1 MIRDTISEIEARL
14 NNSSSLS
21 PEARRELTDLLAKL
35 KNEVTEFA
43 RTHADQAASI
53 AGFAQT
59 STHEATRSE
68 KNEQLLKLSLDGL
81 SASVEG
87 FEQSH
92 PDLVQIV
99 NRICTTLANLGI

>member
-14 NNSSSLS
+14 KNAASLTDDS
-21 PEARRELTDLLAKL
+21 RRELTELLAKL
-35 KNEVTEFA
+35 KTEITELA
-43 RTHADQAASI
+43 RTDADRAASI

-68 KNEQLLKLSLDGL
+68 KNPQLLQLSIDGL
-81 SASVEG
+81 SASVDG
-87 FEQSH
+87 FEESH
-92 PDLVQIV
+92 PQLVQLV

>member
-14 NNSSSLS
+14 QNSSSLS
-21 PEARRELTDLLAKL
+21 PETRRELTDLLARL
-35 KNEVTEFA
+35 KSEVTELA
-43 RTHADQAASI
+43 RTDADQAASI

-59 STHEATRSE
+59 SAHEATRSE
-68 KNEQLLKLSLDGL
+68 KNEQLLKLSLNGL

-99 NRICTTLANLGI
+99 NRICTTLSNLGI

>member
-14 NNSSSLS
+14 QSSSSLS
-21 PEARRELTDLLAKL
+21 PEARRELTELLAKL
-35 KNEVTEFA
+35 KSEVTELA

-59 STHEATRSE
+59 SAHEATRSE
-68 KNEQLLKLSLDGL
+68 KNEQLLKLSLEGL

>member
-14 NNSSSLS
+14 QNSTSLS
-21 PEARRELTDLLAKL
+21 PETRRELTELLAKL
-35 KNEVTEFA
+35 KSEVTELA
-43 RTHADQAASI
+43 RTDADQAASI

-59 STHEATRSE
+59 SAHEATRSE
-68 KNEQLLKLSLDGL
+68 KNEQLLKLSLNGL

-87 FEQSH
+87 FERSH

-99 NRICTTLANLGI
+99 NRICATLANLGI

>member
-14 NNSSSLS
+14 KNSSSLS
-21 PEARRELTDLLAKL
+21 AEARRELTELLAKL
-35 KNEVTEFA
+35 KNEVTELA
-43 RTHADQAASI
+43 RTHADQATSI

-59 STHEATRSE
+59 SAHEATRLE

>member
-14 NNSSSLS
+14 QNSSSLS
-21 PEARRELTDLLAKL
+21 PETRRELTELLAKL
-35 KNEVTEFA
+35 KGEVTELA

-53 AGFAQT
+53 AGFVQT
-59 STHEATRSE
+59 SAHEATRSE

-81 SASVEG
+81 STSVEG